1 MTDPEIFLWLRVK
14 AGDNNAFKV
23 LFQLYYPKLCLLSN
37 RYIRDISTAREV
49 VQDIFINI
57 WERREILDIQ
67 TSLKSYLYQ
76 AVRFNSI
83 RRLDN
88 DKKNGILMDAVPD
101 SENDPEFHDHL
112 EYAELQNCILEAVE
126 LLPGQC
132 QKVFTLSRFERLTYN
147 EIAGRMNLS
156 VKTVEAHISKALRLI
171 QDYLNKT
178 MLIILLFM
186 MEYFH

>member
-1 MTDPEIFLWLRVK
+1 MMKDPEIFLWLRVK
-14 AGDNNAFKV
+14 AGDKNAFKI
-23 LFQLYYPKLCLLSN
+23 LFEMHYPTLCLLSN
-37 RYIRDISTAREV
+37 RYILDITTAREV

-67 TSLKSYLYQ
+67 TSLKSYLHQ

-88 DKKNGILMDAVPD
+88 DKKNGILMATVPD
-101 SENDPEFHDHL
+101 SGPDPEFHDHL

-132 QKVFTLSRFERLTYN
+132 QKVFKLSRFERLTYN
-147 EIAGRMNLS
+147 EIAGQMNLS

-178 MLIILLFM
+178 C
-186 MEYFH
+186 

>member
-1 MTDPEIFLWLRVK
+1 
-14 AGDNNAFKV
+14 
-23 LFQLYYPKLCLLSN
+23 
-37 RYIRDISTAREV
+37 
-49 VQDIFINI
+49 
-57 WERREILDIQ
+57 
-67 TSLKSYLYQ
+67 
-76 AVRFNSI
+76 
-83 RRLDN
+83 
-88 DKKNGILMDAVPD
+88 MDAFPD

-132 QKVFTLSRFERLTYN
+132 QKVFILSRFERLTYS

-178 MLIILLFM
+178 MLMLLFFL
-186 MEYFH
+186 MELFH